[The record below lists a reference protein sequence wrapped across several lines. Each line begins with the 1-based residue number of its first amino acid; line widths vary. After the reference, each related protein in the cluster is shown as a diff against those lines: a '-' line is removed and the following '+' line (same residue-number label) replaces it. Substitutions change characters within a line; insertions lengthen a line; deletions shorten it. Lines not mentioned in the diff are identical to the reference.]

1 VSNTVDALRHRG
13 FDWHVRG
20 RHLGYPLHAARAVR
34 SRDALALTCGV
45 LTALLSLIGWLMIG
59 MRVGSMG

>member
-1 VSNTVDALRHRG
+1 MHFDIVVSTGMFAVVIWAIRFML
-13 FDWHVRG
+13 
-20 RHLGYPLHAARAVR
+20 PRAVR

-59 MRVGSMG
+59 MRVGSMY